1 MQMNMIS
8 KCPLARV
15 CNINYRKTP
24 GIKSVF
30 QSKIIR
36 NSQQI
41 RSITVGELRAE
52 LVDNKFNPENYGFQP
67 TSNQKLY
74 VNNLNKNKLNIVI
87 GSPGTGKTML
97 ATGHAL
103 ENLKNN
109 SYEKIIITRPTVT
122 VDEENGY
129 LPGDINQKMAPWLAP
144 LFDNFNLFTTR
155 SNLDYLLKSGKI
167 EIVPLSYIRG
177 RTFDNTIVIADEMQ
191 NSTINQMKTLLTRMG
206 ENSKCI
212 ITGDLNQS
220 DLDNEVN
227 GLIDFLNR
235 FYKYGHDNCFIDEG
249 FIGVSYL
256 NVDDI
261 KRSALVKNIIDIY
274 EKK

>member
-1 MQMNMIS
+1 MNMIS
-8 KCPLARV
+8 KCSLSRV
-15 CNINYRKTP
+15 GNINYRRTTKLRS
-24 GIKSVF
+24 IF
-30 QSKIIR
+30 QSKLIR
-36 NSQQI
+36 NVQQN

-52 LVDNKFNPENYGFQP
+52 LLNNNFNPENYGFQ
-67 TSNQKLY
+67 TTKNQKIY
-74 VNNLNKNKLNIVI
+74 VQNLNVNQLNIVI

-177 RTFDNTIVIADEMQ
+177 RTFDNTILIADEMQ

-206 ENSKCI
+206 TNSKCI

-235 FYKYGHDNCFIDEG
+235 FYKHGHDNCFINEG

-256 NVDDI
+256 TVDDI
-261 KRSALVKNIIDIY
+261 KRSDLVRNIIDIY